1 MAERRRRVRGA
12 PLCARIITNLTCAC
26 DRVPCSSGNPPPY
39 LRTDSQVYFQSRT
52 PAGRVRRM
60 FFPENCPANYRV
72 PFRLR
77 AATRPAAPALATA
90 PEMQAVALH
99 LP

>member
-26 DRVPCSSGNPPPY
+26 DRVPFSSGNPPPY

-52 PAGRVRRM
+52 PAGRVQTYVFSGELPRQ
-60 FFPENCPANYRV
+60 
-72 PFRLR
+72 LSR
-77 AATRPAAPALATA
+77 AIPTSSGYTPSCASACDGP
-90 PEMQAVALH
+90 
-99 LP
+99 